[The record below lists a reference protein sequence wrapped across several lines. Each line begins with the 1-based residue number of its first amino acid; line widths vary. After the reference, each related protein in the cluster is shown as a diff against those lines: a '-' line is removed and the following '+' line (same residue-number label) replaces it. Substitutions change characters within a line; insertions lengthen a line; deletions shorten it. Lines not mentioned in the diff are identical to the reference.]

1 MLSVAIVKTAR
12 MALAH
17 TKKPHPNAYL
27 AYAVTQAR

>member
-1 MLSVAIVKTAR
+1 MLSVAVVMTTR
-12 MALAH
+12 MALVY